1 MPANPLSE
9 QIEVDD
15 AVLART
21 RLGLHQLAEQALASD
36 RFRHDG
42 RIGLRPCPGGFGTP
56 WVIVDGAKRCSRIEG
71 TEIVLIV
78 GDERTAAPITTVRA
92 AAELLGVEPGPPP
105 SYRSELP
112 FEPDAP
118 LELDAHA
125 VSVVAAWFA
134 FGADSLERF
143 MAGHHEIEGAAT
155 GPILWPEHF
164 DLAVTIPGE
173 ERGEVVLGVSPG
185 DEVDPEPYAY
195 VAWQGVERDD
205 AGVATDSW
213 WNRPWGRAV
222 PATEIGVVDD
232 LVAVF
237 DDGFRRSR

>member
-9 QIEVDD
+9 QIDVDP

-21 RLGLHQLAEQALASD
+21 RLALHRLAEQALASD

-56 WVIVDGAKRCSRIEG
+56 WVIVEGAKRCSRIEG
-71 TEIVLIV
+71 TEVVLIV
-78 GDERTAAPITTVRA
+78 GEDRLAAPISTVRA

-112 FEPDAP
+112 DDPDAA
-118 LELDAHA
+118 LSVDAGA
-125 VSVVAAWFA
+125 AEVVAEWFA
-134 FGADSLERF
+134 FGADALERF
-143 MAGHHEIEGAAT
+143 LAAHPEVHGAAS

-164 DLAVTIPGE
+164 DLAVTITDD
-173 ERGEVVLGVSPG
+173 ERGELVLGVSPG
-185 DEVDPEPYAY
+185 DDVDPEPYAY
-195 VAWQGVERDD
+195 VAWQGVARHDD
-205 AGVATDSW
+205 GTAVDDW

-222 PATEIGVVDD
+222 PATAIGVVDD
-232 LVAVF
+232 LVAVYE
-237 DDGFRRSR
+237 DGVRRSR